1 MIRQLLRLGLSAG
14 GLELALVGG
23 AAFFTWEHDQ
33 GKHEQPNL
41 ACPICWMD
49 RLVPV
54 TGPAGE
60 VQPATSES

>member
-1 MIRQLLRLGLSAG
+1 MIRQLLKFGLTTG

-23 AAFFTWEHDQ
+23 AAYFTWEHDQ
-33 GKHEQPNL
+33 GRHEKANV

-54 TGPAGE
+54 TSPSGE
-60 VQPATSES
+60 VQPATQES

>member
-1 MIRQLLRLGLSAG
+1 MIRQLLRLGISAG

-23 AAFFTWEHDQ
+23 AAYFTWEHDQ
-33 GKHEQPNL
+33 GKHEQPSV

-54 TGPAGE
+54 TGPSSE
-60 VQPATSES
+60 VQPVTSES

>member
-1 MIRQLLRLGLSAG
+1 MIRQLLRLGLASG

-23 AAFFTWEHDQ
+23 AAFFTVEHDQ
-33 GKHEQPNL
+33 GKHDQPHL

-54 TGPAGE
+54 TTPSSE
-60 VQPATSES
+60 LQPAATQE